1 MASYNLPSWPISVT
15 AGTDSTPASG
25 ASTSYIVG
33 LILGDNSALV
43 DTEDMVCAFV
53 PGFSAAMLAGTSIGL
68 TQANLN
74 PYSPYQTW
82 SGAAQNYAGSSTVI
96 GGVSIMNAILIE
108 ARVFVALLAWQ
119 MMDQGPDAGQL
130 RADELNNL
138 ALGTGA
144 V

>member
-1 MASYNLPSWPISVT
+1 MASFNLPSWPISVT

-25 ASTSYIVG
+25 SQTSFVG
-33 LILGDNSALV
+33 ALLGDNSALV

-53 PGFSAAMLAGTSIGL
+53 PIFSPAMLTGTGVGL

>member
-15 AGTDSTPASG
+15 AGSDSTPASG
-25 ASTSYIVG
+25 SQTSFVG
-33 LILGDNSALV
+33 ALLGDNSALV